1 MWDIY
6 EHRRVARQ
14 IKAAPEEVLKRY
26 EKWKDIMALSGPI
39 GVRKIK
45 GFHDEA
51 LKGEWKKHR
60 SSRLGLQYRVIYMVV
75 KDQVMIQVVNLTPH
89 DYRKK

>member
-14 IKAAPEEVLKRY
+14 IKVAPSEVLKRY
-26 EKWKDIMALSGPI
+26 EKWKDIIALSGPNGI
-39 GVRKIK
+39 RRIK

-51 LKGEWKKHR
+51 LRGEWKKHR
-60 SSRLGLQYRVIYMVV
+60 SSRLGLQYRVIYQVV
-75 KDQVMIQVVNLTPH
+75 KDRVLIQVVNLTPH

>member
-1 MWDIY
+1 MWEIY

-14 IKAAPEEVLKRY
+14 IKAAPSEVLKRY
-26 EKWKDIMALSGPI
+26 EKWKDIIALSGPN
-39 GVRKIK
+39 GVRRIK

-51 LKGEWKKHR
+51 LRGEWKKHR
-60 SSRLGLQYRVIYMVV
+60 SSRLGLQYRVIYQVV
-75 KDQVMIQVVNLTPH
+75 KDRVLIQVVHLTPH